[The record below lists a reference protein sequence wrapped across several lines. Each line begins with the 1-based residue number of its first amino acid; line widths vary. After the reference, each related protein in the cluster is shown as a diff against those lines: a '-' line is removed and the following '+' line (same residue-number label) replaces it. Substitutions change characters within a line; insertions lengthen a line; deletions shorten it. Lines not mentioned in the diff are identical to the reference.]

1 MSTATD
7 HRWLM
12 QYNIVN
18 LVNQCRRLIR
28 AEFDANLSLTDPEL
42 RHKLAHYAGRTRSQ
56 GLQRLYG
63 EIRLALIELEGPDEL
78 VTPEESLPVRFYRG
92 QPVDMGERRKAAS
105 DSQNTSKAEA
115 KSNKPL
121 MYRGRVV
128 AQN

>member
-1 MSTATD
+1 
-7 HRWLM
+7 M

-42 RHKLAHYAGRTRSQ
+42 RHRLAHYAGRTRSQ
-56 GLQRLYG
+56 GMQRLYG

-78 VTPEESLPVRFYRG
+78 VTPPAPLPVRFYRG
-92 QPVDMGERRKAAS
+92 QAVDNHEQQGPDSSAS
-105 DSQNTSKAEA
+105 KHLKKTGKT
-115 KSNKPL
+115 L

>member
-1 MSTATD
+1 MSSTTD

-42 RHKLAHYAGRTRSQ
+42 RHRLAHYAGRTRSQ
-56 GLQRLYG
+56 GMQRLYG

-78 VTPEESLPVRFYRG
+78 ITPEPQLPVRFYRG
-92 QPVDMGERRKAAS
+92 QAVDINEHRKS
-105 DSQNTSKAEA
+105 ENQQSKN
-115 KSNKPL
+115 KSKNGKPL

-128 AQN
+128 AQS

>member
-1 MSTATD
+1 MESTLD

-28 AEFDANLSLTDPEL
+28 AEFDENLSLTDPEL
-42 RHKLAHYAGRTRSQ
+42 RIKLAHFAGYTRSQ

-63 EIRLALIELEGPDEL
+63 EVRLALLNLEGADPRPQRSAHPSARL
-78 VTPEESLPVRFYRG
+78 YRG
-92 QPVDMGERRKAAS
+92 QKVISPRSGNSAAKTHPRPEQKAI
-105 DSQNTSKAEA
+105 
-115 KSNKPL
+115 
-121 MYRGRVV
+121 MYRGRTT

>member
-1 MSTATD
+1 MSTTATD

-56 GLQRLYG
+56 GMQRLYG

-78 VTPEESLPVRFYRG
+78 ITPEPTLPVRFYRG
-92 QPVDMGERRKAAS
+92 QPVEMNDERKNRKES
-105 DSQNTSKAEA
+105 TRNEPGTGKT
-115 KSNKPL
+115 L
-121 MYRGRVV
+121 MYRGRAVV
-128 AQN
+128 QH

>member
-1 MSTATD
+1 MSNVTD

-42 RHKLAHYAGRTRSQ
+42 RHKLAHFAGRTRSQ
-56 GLQRLYG
+56 GMQRLYG
-63 EIRLALIELEGPDEL
+63 EIQLALIELEGPDEL
-78 VTPEESLPVRFYRG
+78 VTPEEVQPTRYYRG
-92 QPVDMGERRKAAS
+92 QPVDLSEHRAS
-105 DSQNTSKAEA
+105 KNEKKEPSKAG
-115 KSNKPL
+115 KPL

>member
-1 MSTATD
+1 MSTTATD

-56 GLQRLYG
+56 GMQRLYG

-78 VTPEESLPVRFYRG
+78 ITPEPTLPVRFYRG
-92 QPVDMGERRKAAS
+92 QPVEMNDERKKGKESTRNEPGTGK
-105 DSQNTSKAEA
+105 T
-115 KSNKPL
+115 L
-121 MYRGRVV
+121 MYRGRAVV
-128 AQN
+128 QH

>member
-1 MSTATD
+1 MSNATN

-56 GLQRLYG
+56 GMQRLYG

-78 VTPEESLPVRFYRG
+78 ITPEEALPVRFYRG
-92 QPVDMGERRKAAS
+92 QPVDIAEHRKKRPE
-105 DSQNTSKAEA
+105 QEGKSK
-115 KSNKPL
+115 SGKPL

-128 AQN
+128 AQ

>member
-1 MSTATD
+1 MSNATATD

-28 AEFDANLSLTDPEL
+28 AEFDANLSLTDQAL
-42 RHKLAHYAGRTRSQ
+42 RQKLAHYAGRTRSQ

-63 EIRLALIELEGPDEL
+63 EIRLALIELEGPDQL
-78 VTPEESLPVRFYRG
+78 ITPEEQLPVRFYRG
-92 QPVDMGERRKAAS
+92 QPVDTGEQRKTARPDTPA
-105 DSQNTSKAEA
+105 Q
-115 KSNKPL
+115 KSSKPL
-121 MYRGRVV
+121 MYRGRAV

>member
-1 MSTATD
+1 MSSTTD

-42 RHKLAHYAGRTRSQ
+42 RHRLAHYAGRTRSQ
-56 GLQRLYG
+56 GMQRLYG

-78 VTPEESLPVRFYRG
+78 ITPQDQLPVRFYRG
-92 QPVDMGERRKAAS
+92 QVVEVNEHDKKDNKEGK
-105 DSQNTSKAEA
+105 NTA
-115 KSNKPL
+115 KTRKPL

>member
-1 MSTATD
+1 MTTTATD

-42 RHKLAHYAGRTRSQ
+42 RHKLAHYSGRTRSQ

-78 VTPEESLPVRFYRG
+78 ITPEEALPVRFYRG
-92 QPVDMGERRKAAS
+92 QPVDMGEHRKN
-105 DSQNTSKAEA
+105 SQA
-115 KSNKPL
+115 KETKESHSGKTL
-121 MYRGRVV
+121 MYRGRAI
-128 AQN
+128 AQS